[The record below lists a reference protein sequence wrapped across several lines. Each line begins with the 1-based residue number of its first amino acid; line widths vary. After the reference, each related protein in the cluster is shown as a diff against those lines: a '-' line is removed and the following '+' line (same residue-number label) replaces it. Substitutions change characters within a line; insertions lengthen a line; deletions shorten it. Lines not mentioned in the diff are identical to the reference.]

1 MLISPLRF
9 FKIFRQ
15 NNKKSAIFMNK
26 WPSKKIFESDK
37 KSKNL
42 ISVRT
47 VLELGALGLHF

>member
-1 MLISPLRF
+1 
-9 FKIFRQ
+9 
-15 NNKKSAIFMNK
+15 MNK

-47 VLELGALGLHF
+47 VLELGPLGLHFWKPIQKTKTPKSLV